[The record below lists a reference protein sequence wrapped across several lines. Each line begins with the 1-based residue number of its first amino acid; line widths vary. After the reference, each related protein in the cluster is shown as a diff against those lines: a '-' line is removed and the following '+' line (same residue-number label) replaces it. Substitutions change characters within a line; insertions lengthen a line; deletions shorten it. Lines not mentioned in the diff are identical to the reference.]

1 MSTFRAHTNE
11 NGSITTLTGNL
22 TFDASEMMRE
32 LGNRYHCMFG
42 DIKKLI
48 LKLPTKLSMND
59 ISDLYNNGTTREFY
73 SDKNIWCYLCVRPTM
88 RGKEDYAN
96 YMFSHIDSENRD
108 NNFIR
113 IREGVKFFYN
123 NKFDIYIVPSS

>member
-1 MSTFRAHTNE
+1 MSTIRAHTDE
-11 NGSITTLTGNL
+11 NGIVNITGNL
-22 TFDASEMMRE
+22 TFNANEMMLE
-32 LGNRYHCMFG
+32 LGDRYHFMFG

-48 LKLPTKLSMND
+48 QEKLPTKLSTKD
-59 ISDLYNNGTTREFY
+59 ISDLYNNGTTMEFY
-73 SDKNIWCYLCVRPTM
+73 SDKNIWCYLCVRPS
-88 RGKEDYAN
+88 DCAN

-123 NKFDIYIVPSS
+123 NNFDIFIVTTS